1 MLLTVCAGLT
11 SVAYQAE
18 NETFEEFVSK
28 RKASLTK
35 GKGKKAANTDGEGED
50 QSLDQEAE

>member
-11 SVAYQAE
+11 SVADQAE